1 MLCKCHKVIV
11 FQYFPT
17 YLECELV
24 VWKKLFNRKISNK
37 LNYQKRKK
45 SSLPVL
51 FNLLIDMSTI
61 MIREKKFWKATTNVK
76 CLEFL
81 IL

>member
-1 MLCKCHKVIV
+1 MVKTAYIGRFEKNGD
-11 FQYFPT
+11 
-17 YLECELV
+17 ESE
-24 VWKKLFNRKISNK
+24 KKKKQIYNFGAIAHEVKISNK

-61 MIREKKFWKATTNVK
+61 MIREKKF
-76 CLEFL
+76 
-81 IL
+81 